1 MVFLCKVNPKVYGQG
16 TACHM
21 AIVARKGWVA
31 KRGLAQTHN
40 FLSFF
45 DTSLDLGN
53 VAGRIVIA
61 QVVDVL
67 LAEDG

>member
-1 MVFLCKVNPKVYGQG
+1 MAMVAGKG
-16 TACHM
+16 TA
-21 AIVARKGWVA
+21 A
-31 KRGLAQTHN
+31 KKGLARTHN

>member
-1 MVFLCKVNPKVYGQG
+1 MAMVAGKG
-16 TACHM
+16 T
-21 AIVARKGWVA
+21 VTK
-31 KRGLAQTHN
+31 KGLARTHN